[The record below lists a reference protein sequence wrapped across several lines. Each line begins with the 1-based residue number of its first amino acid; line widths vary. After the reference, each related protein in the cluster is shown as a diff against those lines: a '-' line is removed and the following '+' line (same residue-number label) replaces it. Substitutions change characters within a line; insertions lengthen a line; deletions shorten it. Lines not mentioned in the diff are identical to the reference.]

1 MSNSDSELSENSYP
15 TDTPEMQQLRQ
26 QAGNVTFQDCQF
38 NLPNAKL
45 THQKKISDLVIQ
57 GFDSL
62 AGYEFDWPNT
72 PADPSIDRL
81 RSKKDLLTQL
91 HSDLLPTLEDQLGS
105 LSKVLNRSDLRQD
118 PAKKLALIL
127 EIQPQISLTLE
138 QTIRIAQQITPG
150 PVPKPFHRSDQ
161 HFEDF
166 KCFRLHGLDEFI
178 RDSLKNGFESLRQK
192 YRWVTEEPISPTER
206 YIHLERVDHNPL
218 WWSITRTTVLLKGSE
233 LDIICGHWLHEGL
246 EEMVYE
252 LEDVTRLADPR
263 RIHNIDTSEGAM
275 QGLSNAAIK
284 LSKPFIL
291 IVKLSRLFFVKIS
304 RQGRNIDQAPSFTEM
319 SSDQFNVLKCSA
331 TKIGESMSNLV
342 HLLIEADIDDRP
354 DTSRY
359 LIKEIEKI
367 TPLFPSYVALLM
379 LYIVPFFP
387 DTNGLSPQIY
397 FRDWFVSWNTS
408 FSVATYNAIQAVQ
421 FFEQDEP

>member
-1 MSNSDSELSENSYP
+1 MKWTKKVSPGAFTSGAKVRAEEDALRQSRRDPFAAWITYPGASRSRTYSPRWIPPGGTSQELVRQHEKLFDEHAKKNLPADKHTGSASFKLSYSELSENSYP

-26 QAGNVTFQDCQF
+26 QA
-38 NLPNAKL
+38 
-45 THQKKISDLVIQ
+45 DLVIQ

-62 AGYEFDWPNT
+62 AGPGQETRAHFRDPTPN
-72 PADPSIDRL
+72 
-81 RSKKDLLTQL
+81 Q
-91 HSDLLPTLEDQLGS
+91 SDFGANDSYRP
-105 LSKVLNRSDLRQD
+105 
-118 PAKKLALIL
+118 
-127 EIQPQISLTLE
+127 
-138 QTIRIAQQITPG
+138 QITPG

-192 YRWVTEEPISPTER
+192 YRWVTEELISPTER

-284 LSKPFIL
+284 LSKPFIP
-291 IVKLSRLFFVKIS
+291 I
-304 RQGRNIDQAPSFTEM
+304 GRNIDQAPSFTEM

-408 FSVATYNAIQAVQ
+408 FSVATYNAIQAVH